1 MGANP
6 GRVVEV
12 IENPVPRPRQPAQF
26 SSPEFLALKNH
37 LEELI
42 HPRLAFADDEKLPVI
57 KITMAGDD
65 VE

>member
-26 SSPEFLALKNH
+26 NSSEFLALKNH

-57 KITMAGDD
+57 KMTMAGDD